1 MVVKV
6 GVTGGIGSGKSTVC
20 KIFKI
25 LGVPVFEADAV
36 AKALI
41 DKDADIKHGLIQLF
55 GENIY
60 DAQNTVNRKM
70 LADFIFNDET
80 LLIKVNN
87 LVHPAVRNEFMEW
100 AEKQNTKY
108 VVHEAAILF
117 ESGFYKLMDFNILV
131 SAAKETRIE
140 RVMKRD
146 GTGREL
152 VESRMGKQW
161 TDEEKRVLA
170 NVELVNNNNSLLIPQ
185 ILEIDKKLKTDGK
198 IW

>member
-1 MVVKV
+1 L
-6 GVTGGIGSGKSTVC
+6 T
-20 KIFKI
+20 
-25 LGVPVFEADAV
+25 
-36 AKALI
+36 
-41 DKDADIKHGLIQLF
+41 QLF

-80 LLIKVNN
+80 LLTKVND

-170 NVELVNNNNSLLIPQ
+170 NVELANNNNSLLIPQ

>member
-170 NVELVNNNNSLLIPQ
+170 NVELANNNNSLLIPQ